1 MTHYSAVLA
10 WVLLHVLWQATA
22 IAFAYKLLDR
32 QIATERPETRY
43 NLALMALLCI
53 FGVSVV
59 TFFHEQLHIHSD
71 PGGIN
76 IIASAA
82 RNSLLVNTAPV
93 ASLMALFHEN
103 SNGIIQLVDMTWL
116 AGVLVLSVRAL
127 GGAWILSR
135 YRTALSYAPADDL
148 AQRFRSIA
156 QRLDIRQRVTL
167 RIHAAAINPFVI
179 GAFRSVVYLPAS
191 AFTSL
196 SPEQIDAILSHE
208 LAHVR
213 RADCLWNLL
222 QVAVETL
229 FFFHPAVW
237 WLSGV
242 LREQREFCCDDVVL
256 NTIAKPTTYAT
267 ALLALAENRRTQP
280 QLSMGI
286 GGDPTMQLLPRI
298 ARILG
303 TPLHSTRELQ
313 LGLALKL
320 SVLVFVSIAVL
331 CGSAAVPFSSIT
343 TSSRTQ
349 TIASSDPPQY
359 NVPGQESQKASSQAD
374 MIADDIARHEPAIV
388 TRRQAASTLASGFAR
403 NNAQT
408 LSEQAAAAAVIERQG
423 VSPKQDGGPDASVP
437 SNRHPDVTPQ
447 NQAP

>member
-32 QIATERPETRY
+32 QIATERAETRY

-53 FGVSVV
+53 FGVSIV
-59 TFFHEQLHIHSD
+59 TFFYEQLHVSSD

-93 ASLMALFHEN
+93 ASLLALFHEN
-103 SNGIIQLVDMTWL
+103 SNGIIQLVDMAWL

-148 AQRFRSIA
+148 AQRFRNIA

-237 WLSGV
+237 WLSGI
-242 LREQREFCCDDVVL
+242 LREQRELCCDDVVL

-267 ALLALAENRRTQP
+267 ALLALAENGRKQP
-280 QLSMGI
+280 RLAMGI
-286 GGDPTMQLLPRI
+286 GGSPTMQLLPRI

-303 TPLHSTRELQ
+303 APFHGTRELRSGM
-313 LGLALKL
+313 LFKL
-320 SVLVFVSIAVL
+320 SAPVLASIAVL
-331 CGSAAVPFSSIT
+331 CGSAAIPFFSRS
-343 TSSRTQ
+343 TSSLPQ
-349 TIASSDPPQY
+349 TTTASNPPQY
-359 NVPGQESQKASSQAD
+359 NVPSQELQTSFSETNR
-374 MIADDIARHEPAIV
+374 IANDIARREAPISA
-388 TRRQAASTLASGFAR
+388 RRQAASTLASGFAR
-403 NNAQT
+403 NAKA
-408 LSEQAAAAAVIERQG
+408 LSEQAAASEQQDM
-423 VSPKQDGGPDASVP
+423 SPQHHGGPDAPVS
-437 SNRHPDVTPQ
+437 STGHSDVTPR

>member
-1 MTHYSAVLA
+1 MTHYSAVLV
-10 WVLLHVLWQATA
+10 WVLLHFLWQATA
-22 IAFAYKLLDR
+22 IAFVYTLLDR
-32 QIATERPETRY
+32 WIAAERSGTRY
-43 NLALMALLCI
+43 NLALVALLCM

-59 TFFHEQLHIHSD
+59 TFFYERSRISSVS
-71 PGGIN
+71 GSIN
-76 IIASAA
+76 VIASAG
-82 RNSLLVNTAPV
+82 RNSSLADTAPV
-93 ASLMALFHEN
+93 ASILTMFHEN
-103 SNGIIQLVDMTWL
+103 SNGIVQFIDMAWL
-116 AGVLVLSVRAL
+116 AGVLVFCLRAL

-135 YRTALSYAPADDL
+135 LRTVLSYAPADEL
-148 AQRFRSIA
+148 AQRFRGIA
-156 QRLDIRQRVTL
+156 LRLDLRQCVTL

-191 AFTSL
+191 ALTSL

-213 RADCLWNLL
+213 RADYFWNLL

-280 QLSMGI
+280 RFAMGI
-286 GGDPTMQLLPRI
+286 GGDPTMRLLPRI

-303 TPLHSTRELQ
+303 APFHSTRELRS
-313 LGLALKL
+313 GLVLKL
-320 SVLVFVSIAVL
+320 SVIVLASITVL
-331 CGSAAVPFSSIT
+331 CGSAAVPFSSLS

-349 TIASSDPPQY
+349 TIAASIPAQY
-359 NVPGQESQKASSQAD
+359 NVTGQESQKASSQAD
-374 MIADDIARHEPAIV
+374 RVADDIARHEPPIV
-388 TRRQAASTLASGFAR
+388 ARRQAASTLASGFAR
-403 NNAQT
+403 NAQA
-408 LSEQAAAAAVIERQG
+408 LSEQAAAAAVSEQQG
-423 VSPKQDGGPDASVP
+423 MSPQQDGGPDAPVP
-437 SNRHPDVTPQ
+437 SNGHLDMTPQ

>member
-1 MTHYSAVLA
+1 MTHYSAVLV
-10 WVLLHVLWQATA
+10 WVLLHFLWQATA
-22 IAFAYKLLDR
+22 IMFVYNLLDYW
-32 QIATERPETRY
+32 IAAERPGTRY
-43 NLALMALLCI
+43 NLALAALLCM

-59 TFFHEQLHIHSD
+59 TFFYEQLRISSAS
-71 PGGIN
+71 GSVN
-76 IIASAA
+76 VIASAA
-82 RNSLLVNTAPV
+82 RNSSLANTAPV
-93 ASLMALFHEN
+93 ASILTLFHEN
-103 SNGIIQLVDMTWL
+103 SNRIVQFIDMAWL
-116 AGVLVLSVRAL
+116 AGVLVFCLRAL
-127 GGAWILSR
+127 GGAWILTR
-135 YRTALSYAPADDL
+135 LRTVLSYAPADEI
-148 AQRFRSIA
+148 AQRFRDIA
-156 QRLDIRQRVTL
+156 LRLDLRQCVTL

-179 GAFRSVVYLPAS
+179 GTFRSVVYLPAS
-191 AFTSL
+191 ALTSL

-213 RADCLWNLL
+213 RPDYFWNLL

-229 FFFHPAVW
+229 FCFHPAVW
-237 WLSGV
+237 WVSGV

-256 NTIAKPTTYAT
+256 NTIVKPTTYAT

-280 QLSMGI
+280 RLSMGI
-286 GGDPTMQLLPRI
+286 GGNPTMQLLPRI

-331 CGSAAVPFSSIT
+331 CGSAAVPFSSLT
-343 TSSRTQ
+343 ASSRTQ

-374 MIADDIARHEPAIV
+374 RIAGDIARHEPAIV
-388 TRRQAASTLASGFAR
+388 ARRQAASTLASGFAR

-408 LSEQAAAAAVIERQG
+408 LSEQAAAAAVMERQG
-423 VSPKQDGGPDASVP
+423 MSPQQDGGPDASVP
-437 SNRHPDVTPQ
+437 SNRHSDVTPK
-447 NQAP
+447 NHAP